1 MQVEI
6 YELSLL
12 ANNIGSPVLITSDS
26 LTVMGT
32 LADISTLTEETYI
45 LTITNDSETHPIH
58 TDIALKDSDLMSFE
72 VTVSVNNP
80 APAIPTDQPIYLL
93 RSSNP
98 KAFLN
103 TLYTYSEKLDR
114 WIPWNN
120 SRARIP
126 IRAEDILDYD
136 IIDLKTLPL
145 ATGGTT
151 N

>member
-12 ANNIGSPVLITSDS
+12 ASNIGSPVLITSDS

-58 TDIALKDSDLMSFE
+58 TDIALKDEDLMSFE

-80 APAIPTDQPIYLL
+80 APAIPTDKPIYLL

-98 KAFLN
+98 KAFLH

-114 WIPWNN
+114 WIPWND

-136 IIDLKTLPL
+136 IIDLKTLPRG
-145 ATGGTT
+145 ATD
-151 N
+151 

>member
-12 ANNIGSPVLITSDS
+12 ASNIGSPVLITSDS

-58 TDIALKDSDLMSFE
+58 TDIALKDSDLQSFE

-93 RSSNP
+93 RSSSP
-98 KAFLN
+98 KAFPN
-103 TLYTYSEKLDR
+103 TLYSYSEKLDR
-114 WIPWNN
+114 WLPWND

-126 IRAEDILDYD
+126 LRAEDILDYD

-145 ATGGTT
+145 ATGGPI

>member
-6 YELSLL
+6 YELSHLT
-12 ANNIGSPVLITSDS
+12 NNIGSPVLVTSDS

-32 LADISTLTEETYI
+32 LADVSTLTEETYI

-80 APAIPTDQPIYLL
+80 APPIPTDKPIYLL

-103 TLYTYSEKLDR
+103 TLYTYSEKLER

-126 IRAEDILDYD
+126 LHPSDILDYD

-145 ATGGTT
+145 GST